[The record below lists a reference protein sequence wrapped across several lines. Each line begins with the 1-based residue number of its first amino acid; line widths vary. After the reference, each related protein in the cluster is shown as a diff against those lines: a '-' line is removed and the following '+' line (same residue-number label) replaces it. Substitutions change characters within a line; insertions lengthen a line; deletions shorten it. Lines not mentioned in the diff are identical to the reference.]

1 MLFPMSELDLNNIVV
16 VKVGSSTLAHE
27 TDIDLT
33 AMQSIVRDI
42 SALVRQKIASVVLVS
57 SGSALIGKYRLGG
70 LKGVRTGEATVN
82 QIASTVGQADLI
94 HAYQDLFNA
103 KGVDI
108 AQGLIPRRAFAIRE
122 HYNAMRDALL
132 TLLQLQRIPI
142 LNNNDLLTSQGVEWS
157 DNDHLA
163 AYVSAMLNA
172 QRLIILSDVEGLLD
186 SPPRVGGKVIPRVTD
201 AEDAKKYLFGRR
213 KDQSAGGMPSK
224 IETAILMSEFG
235 IPMHLVNGK
244 KPGVIKRVMSGE
256 PEGTLF
262 MPEEESSQ
270 EFSQIQRW
278 LRLGPVEQGKGSIVL
293 STVIADLL
301 RHGRGSS
308 ILSIG
313 IEKIERPFEKGEIV
327 DVYDDTGNL
336 LGRGIAQIS
345 SRNFQ
350 AGDERQMEGEKQSP
364 IVIHGR
370 KFVPLLSSANRE

>member
-1 MLFPMSELDLNNIVV
+1 MSELDLNDIVV

-33 AMQSIVRDI
+33 AMQHIVRDI
-42 SALVRQKIASVVLVS
+42 SALMREKIASVVLVS

-70 LKGVRTGEATVN
+70 LKGVRTGEATIN
-82 QIASTVGQADLI
+82 QVASTVGQADLI

-103 KGVDI
+103 RGVDI
-108 AQGLIPRRAFAIRE
+108 AQGLIPRRAFAMRE

-132 TLLQLQRIPI
+132 TLLRLQRVPI
-142 LNNNDLLTSQGVEWS
+142 LNNNDLLTSQGAEWS

-172 QRLIILSDVEGLLD
+172 QRLIILTDVEGLLD
-186 SPPRVGGKVIPRVTD
+186 SPLRAGGKVIPRITD
-201 AEDAKKYLFGRR
+201 AEEAKKYLFERHKNLG
-213 KDQSAGGMPSK
+213 AGGMPSK

-235 IPMHLVNGK
+235 IPMHVVNGK

-262 MPEEESSQ
+262 MPEQ
-270 EFSQIQRW
+270 EPSIGHSQIQRW
-278 LRLGPVEQGKGSIVL
+278 LRLGPMEQSEGSIVL

-301 RHGRGSS
+301 RHGRGAS

-313 IEKIERPFEKGEIV
+313 IEKIERPFDKGQIV

-336 LGRGIAQIS
+336 LGRGIAQRS
-345 SRNFQ
+345 SSEFQ
-350 AGDERQMEGEKQSP
+350 AGDEREVEGERQSP
-364 IVIHGR
+364 IVIHYK
-370 KFVPLLSSANRE
+370 KFVPMPSSAKRE